1 MKPAI
6 AIISPNTLAAV
17 GLSGLIQ
24 GMMPMASINIFRN
37 YKEMSDEG
45 DEQQY
50 YHYFITASVLLE
62 NPKFFISHQHKT
74 LLLVEGD
81 SAGNIP
87 AQFRKIDISVP
98 HNELVKS
105 LMRLEQSVHGAHR
118 EQPEPVRVAQS
129 PLKQTAL
136 TPRETEV
143 LRLLV
148 LGKTNKEV
156 AADLNVGLTTI
167 ITHRKNLTE
176 KLNIK
181 TLSGLTVFAVSRGIV
196 KVEEI

>member
-6 AIISPNTLAAV
+6 AVISPNTLAAV

-37 YKEMSDEG
+37 FKEMSEAG
-45 DEQQY
+45 NEQQY
-50 YHYFITASVLLE
+50 FHYFITIGVLLE

-81 SAGNIP
+81 SVGNIP
-87 AQFRKIDISVP
+87 AGFRKIDISVP
-98 HNELVKS
+98 HDELVKN

-129 PLKQTAL
+129 TLKQTVL

-156 AADLNVGLTTI
+156 AAALNVGLTTV

-181 TLSGLTVFAVSRGIV
+181 TLSGLTVYAVSRGIV